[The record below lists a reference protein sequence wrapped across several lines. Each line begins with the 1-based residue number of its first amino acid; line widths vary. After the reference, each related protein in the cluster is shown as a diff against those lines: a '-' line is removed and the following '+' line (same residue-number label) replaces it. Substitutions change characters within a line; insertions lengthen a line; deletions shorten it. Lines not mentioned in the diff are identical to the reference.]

1 MVEIAPFKGLF
12 YSKDKVKDFRFV
24 VTPPYDVISEKE
36 LKIFLADST
45 HNMAHIL
52 LGEDKPGDNETNNK
66 YTRAA
71 EKMKAWISENVLV
84 KDDEPCIYVYAQE
97 YILKKYRRRPIRKV
111 RKGFIALAKLEDY
124 DKKVIL
130 PHEKTL
136 SKPKEDRMNLMKAIH
151 ANLGQ
156 LFMLYHDANGVMTHI
171 IEAETKKEPSIEFT
185 DSSGIKH
192 TLWKVADKVEVDNI
206 RKEMANKKIYIADGH
221 HRYETALEFSKG
233 HPELE
238 GAQYR
243 MMTFI
248 NVDDEGLLVLP
259 THRLVHNLGDFNVEK
274 LEKDLLHDFDV
285 EVYEFDGANE
295 EAQRNKMLDRMKGRF
310 KKHVLGML
318 CKGINRYYLI
328 SLKDEKIIINEN
340 VSKKLDVSILHSLIL
355 DKLLGID
362 DEALKSQKYVD
373 YVKGDPEDAIKAL
386 NEKDYQAAFFL
397 NPTKINEVLEVAD
410 AGETMPQKSTF
421 FYPKLISGLVM
432 YKF

>member
-1 MVEIAPFKGLF
+1 MVEIKPFKGLF
-12 YSKDKVKDFRFV
+12 YSKEKVKDFRFV
-24 VTPPYDVISEKE
+24 VTPPYDVIKDEEK
-36 LKIFLADST
+36 KIFLADSPY
-45 HNMAHIL
+45 NMARIL
-52 LGEDKPGDNETNNK
+52 LPEGDDKYAN
-66 YTRAA
+66 AA
-71 EKMKAWISENVLV
+71 ELMKKWISEEVLV
-84 KDDEPCIYVYAQE
+84 KDTEQCIYVYAQE
-97 YILKKYRRRPIRKV
+97 YVLKKYRKKPITKV
-111 RKGFIALAKLEDY
+111 RKGFIALAKIEDY

-136 SKPKEDRMNLMKAIH
+136 SKPKQDRMNLMKAVH

-156 LFMLYHDANGVMTHI
+156 LFMLYHDANGVMTQI
-171 IEAETKKEPSIEFT
+171 IEAEAKKEPSIEFT

-192 TLWKVADKVEVDNI
+192 TLWKIDDKVEIGNI
-206 RKEMANKKIYIADGH
+206 RKEMSNKKIYIADGH
-221 HRYETALEFSKG
+221 HRYETALNFSKE
-233 HPELE
+233 HPDLE

-259 THRLVHNLGDFNVEK
+259 THRLVHNLENFNAEK
-274 LEKDLLHDFDV
+274 LEGGLLKDFDL
-285 EVYEFDGANE
+285 EVYEFDDTNE
-295 EAQRNKMLDRMKGRF
+295 ELQRNKMLSRMKLRF
-310 KKHVLGML
+310 KRHVFGML
-318 CKGINRYYLI
+318 CKGVNKYYLI
-328 SLKDEKIIINEN
+328 SLKDEKVIVKGN

-362 DEALKSQKYVD
+362 AEALASQKYVD

-386 NEKDYQAAFFL
+386 KEKERQIAFFL

-421 FYPKLISGLVM
+421 FYPKLVSGLVM